1 MSNKC
6 DICGLELLPKE
17 VCSYCNGDELNL
29 KEKIIEKVAIGFCFL
44 TLLGIFMKIVV
55 F

>member
-6 DICGLELLPKE
+6 EMCGRELLPE
-17 VCSYCNGDELNL
+17 GVCFHCNDDELSL

>member
-6 DICGLELLPKE
+6 EICGRELLPE
-17 VCSYCNGDELNL
+17 GVCSYCNSDELNP